1 VFGLTGG
8 EWFIVA
14 FVTVM
19 VVSARYWPALGERIA
34 LRLSG
39 PSAAPATGPKPG
51 NNETPRE

>member
-19 VVSARYWPALGERIA
+19 VVSARYWPALAERIA

-39 PSAAPATGPKPG
+39 ASAAPGTEQKPG
-51 NNETPRE
+51 DDQAPRE